1 MSIEKGS
8 LIAAADMSDFSSIP
22 TGVIVMW
29 SGASDAIPTGWVLCD
44 GNNNTPNLVD
54 RFIVGAGST
63 YTVGATGGSN
73 TVTLTTAQMPSHTH
87 TFTGASHNHSGS
99 VSLSGLSCSSAGE
112 HTHAINSADSL
123 SDSDYNG
130 KYPLARNYRSV
141 SGSYSGGIVSAGAH
155 THSITGS
162 GTVTIDAATAG
173 GTNSNTGSGSAHE
186 NRPPYYA
193 LCFIMKT

>member
-1 MSIEKGS
+1 MSIKKGS
-8 LIAAADMSDFSSIP
+8 LIAAADMPGFSSIP

-29 SGASDAIPTGWVLCD
+29 SGAANAIPTGWVLCD

-63 YTVGATGGSN
+63 YSVGATGGSN

-87 TFTGASHNHSGS
+87 TATL
-99 VSLSGLSCSSAGE
+99 SLSGLTTS
-112 HTHAINSADSL
+112 
-123 SDSDYNG
+123 
-130 KYPLARNYRSV
+130 
-141 SGSYSGGIVSAGAH
+141 SAGAH
-155 THSITGS
+155 THNVTAASVQSPSYYDSVGGGHSYYGTGQYSTSSAGAHTHTISGS
-162 GTVTIDAATAG
+162 GSVTNA
-173 GTNSNTGSGSAHE
+173 NTGSGSAHE

>member
-8 LIAAADMSDFSSIP
+8 LIAAADMSGFSSIP
-22 TGVIVMW
+22 AGVIVMW
-29 SGASDAIPTGWVLCD
+29 SGASNAIPTGWVLCD

-87 TFTGASHNHSGS
+87 KATLD
-99 VSLSGLSCSSAGE
+99 LSGL
-112 HTHAINSADSL
+112 TTN
-123 SDSDYNG
+123 
-130 KYPLARNYRSV
+130 
-141 SGSYSGGIVSAGAH
+141 SAGAH
-155 THSITGS
+155 THTYTYAKIIYDLCDNENSPGPMGTQTGTTSSAGAHTHTISGS
-162 GTVTIDAATAG
+162 GSVTNA
-173 GTNSNTGSGSAHE
+173 NTGSGSAHE

-193 LCFIMKT
+193 LCFIMKI

>member
-1 MSIEKGS
+1 
-8 LIAAADMSDFSSIP
+8 
-22 TGVIVMW
+22 MW
-29 SGASDAIPTGWVLCD
+29 SGAANAIPTGWVLCD

-87 TFTGASHNHSGS
+87 NMGWGRVHSNFAGGNASD
-99 VSLSGLSCSSAGE
+99 LR
-112 HTHAINSADSL
+112 TTRDS
-123 SDSDYNG
+123 
-130 KYPLARNYRSV
+130 
-141 SGSYSGGIVSAGAH
+141 
-155 THSITGS
+155 
-162 GTVTIDAATAG
+162 ATAISTLATG
-173 GTNSNTGSGSAHE
+173 GGQAHE